1 VQPVWTLEAAD
12 RRQFQEKAVE
22 GLVKCVCC
30 VSPKQAKAIEGD
42 VMSKYVRD
50 EEYDEPD
57 VSASERMMPEGWY
70 IAAAL
75 VYGVVLVMSFAFGYV
90 CGAVS

>member
-1 VQPVWTLEAAD
+1 M
-12 RRQFQEKAVE
+12 
-22 GLVKCVCC
+22 
-30 VSPKQAKAIEGD
+30 S
-42 VMSKYVRD
+42 SKYIRD

-75 VYGVVLVMSFAFGYV
+75 VYGVVLLMSFAFGYV

>member
-12 RRQFQEKAVE
+12 GRQFQEKAME

-30 VSPKQAKAIEGD
+30 VSTKQAKKIEGD
-42 VMSKYVRD
+42 GMSKYQRD

-57 VSASERMMPEGWY
+57 VSPSERTMAEGWY

-75 VYGVVLVMSFAFGYV
+75 LYGSVLVVAFAFGWV
-90 CGAVS
+90 CGATS

>member
-1 VQPVWTLEAAD
+1 M
-12 RRQFQEKAVE
+12 E

-30 VSPKQAKAIEGD
+30 VSTKQAKKIEGD
-42 VMSKYVRD
+42 VMSESKYVRD

-57 VSASERMMPEGWY
+57 VSPSERTMAEGWY

-75 VYGVVLVMSFAFGYV
+75 LYGSVLVVAFAFGWV
-90 CGAVS
+90 CGATS